1 RADTESRLRREAK
14 CRASSSLTP
23 EKTCRPLPE
32 SRAASPSPSPPPRNP
47 LHFFFHRFVV
57 ATSLPISIAVSPSP
71 EHVAI
76 TVSYGAFTT
85 SKILD
90 FLDYNK
96 FPLVTKLTEMNSIS
110 VYSSL
115 IKLQVAI
122 IFSFNLKLDFHLV
135 FVFADIDDFKDLQD
149 TIQDVARTFK
159 SKIMFIYVDICDRSL
174 LDTVGCK
181 QHRDLTREAIR
192 KSLVLLKNGKDIS
205 KPFLP
210 LDRKAKRILVAGTHA
225 NDLGF

>member
-1 RADTESRLRREAK
+1 
-14 CRASSSLTP
+14 
-23 EKTCRPLPE
+23 
-32 SRAASPSPSPPPRNP
+32 
-47 LHFFFHRFVV
+47 
-57 ATSLPISIAVSPSP
+57 
-71 EHVAI
+71 
-76 TVSYGAFTT
+76 GAFTT

-159 SKIMFIYVDICDRSL
+159 SKIMFIYVDIW
-174 LDTVGCK
+174 
-181 QHRDLTREAIR
+181 
-192 KSLVLLKNGKDIS
+192 
-205 KPFLP
+205 
-210 LDRKAKRILVAGTHA
+210 
-225 NDLGF
+225 